1 MARPQPI
8 PMPESEEN
16 VATGPVYFLA
26 IPELAYKALSD
37 AAAKKNMT
45 LAQVVATA
53 LSEYLKNNGGV

>member
-1 MARPQPI
+1 
-8 PMPESEEN
+8 MPESDEG